1 MFQSLREVA
10 RARLH
15 LVEQPHVLDSDHRLV
30 GESLD
35 QLNLLLSERVNL
47 GTRQEH
53 CADRVSVAQQRY
65 AERGAKV
72 PPSLRFD
79 QSELRIGQNVGDVN
93 RSAFQHGS
101 CADRSA
107 VKLQAKRQHVLQ
119 ILGLKTVDREIFQTI
134 ALNARDVC
142 LFRATQSCSRLDQS
156 IEYLLQI
163 EGRAADHLEH
173 VGGGGLL
180 LEGLSQLVEEARVL
194 DRDDS
199 LAGEVRDQLDLLIG
213 EGTDLLPIDE
223 DRADKLVLFQHRH
236 GNQRPRTAEIG
247 CRAPDL

>member
-1 MFQSLREVA
+1 KHFARRSLMFERLGKLARSL
-10 RARLH
+10 LH
-15 LVEQPHVLDSDHRLV
+15 LLEQPHILDRDYRLI

-35 QLNLLLSERVNL
+35 QLDLLLSERVNL

-53 CADRVSVAQQRY
+53 RADRVSVAQQRY

-93 RSAFQHGS
+93 RPGFQHGS

-142 LFRATQSCSRLDQS
+142 LFRAT
-156 IEYLLQI
+156 
-163 EGRAADHLEH
+163 
-173 VGGGGLL
+173 
-180 LEGLSQLVEEARVL
+180 
-194 DRDDS
+194 
-199 LAGEVRDQLDLLIG
+199 
-213 EGTDLLPIDE
+213 
-223 DRADKLVLFQHRH
+223 
-236 GNQRPRTAEIG
+236 
-247 CRAPDL
+247 